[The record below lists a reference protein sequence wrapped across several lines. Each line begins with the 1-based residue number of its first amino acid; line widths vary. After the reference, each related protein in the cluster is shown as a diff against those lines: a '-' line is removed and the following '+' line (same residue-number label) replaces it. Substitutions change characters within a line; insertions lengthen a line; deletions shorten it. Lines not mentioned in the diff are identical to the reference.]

1 MKGFFI
7 QELLKPVYCNTMYS
21 QEAGCMKQI
30 VIIGAG
36 TAGITAAGE
45 LRKIHSAEEMGVT
58 VITREVPP
66 DYSRIRLPEFLAG
79 AVTKEQLVIHNA
91 QWFSSNGITV
101 CAPAEVARIDREGKS
116 LSVMVN
122 GEARSVAYDA
132 LILATGSFP
141 FTPGMPEPGSP
152 SYGSVFA
159 LRTLEDAEKIKAH
172 TASRRESAAV
182 LGGGL
187 LGLEAARALK
197 NSGIK
202 TVHVLETAG
211 WLLPRQLDATASG
224 LLKDYLEAEGLTI
237 HTGASVDTSAFG
249 VRSVSEVLEPVC
261 GAGVETALYSM
272 GVRSNKSLAEEAG
285 IPCGRG
291 IIINNETATGDPD
304 IFAAGDCAEFE
315 GVSWGIVPAALEQ
328 GKKAAQFAAGR
339 LFPDDARPS
348 PYVQTVPRR
357 EAVSAG
363 TAVLTPEQEK
373 SGGWISRTPSLE
385 GDLYLRV
392 LEDAETGLVSG
403 ALVFGPEGTGRFWL
417 TKLQQAV
424 GKPCPDEWK

>member
-1 MKGFFI
+1 MKEI
-7 QELLKPVYCNTMYS
+7 L
-21 QEAGCMKQI
+21 I
-30 VIIGAG
+30 VGAG

-45 LRKIHSAEEMGVT
+45 LRKLHSADELAVT

-79 AVTKEQLVIHNA
+79 EITKEQLVIHNS
-91 QWFSSNGITV
+91 QWFQTNGITMY
-101 CAPAEVARIDREGKS
+101 APAEAERINRESKT
-116 LSVMVN
+116 LLVKID
-122 GEARSVAYDA
+122 GESRELKYDA
-132 LILATGSFP
+132 LILASGSFP
-141 FTPGMPEPGSP
+141 FTPGMPVEGSP

-159 LRTLEDAEKIKAH
+159 LRTISDAEKILGH
-172 TASRRESAAV
+172 TESCKESAAV

-197 NSGIK
+197 KSGIK

-224 LLKDYLEAEGLTI
+224 LLKSYLESEGLTI
-237 HTGASVDTSAFG
+237 HTGASVDTGAFASG
-249 VRSVSEVLEPVC
+249 TVSQVLESVC
-261 GAGVETALYSM
+261 GPGVQTALYSM
-272 GVRSNKSLAEEAG
+272 GVRSDKALAEEAG
-285 IPCGRG
+285 IPCGKG
-291 IIINNETATGDPD
+291 ITINNETATGDPD

-315 GVSWGIVPAALEQ
+315 GVSWGIVPAAMEQ

-348 PYVQTVPRR
+348 PYVQTVPRTVLKIGAR